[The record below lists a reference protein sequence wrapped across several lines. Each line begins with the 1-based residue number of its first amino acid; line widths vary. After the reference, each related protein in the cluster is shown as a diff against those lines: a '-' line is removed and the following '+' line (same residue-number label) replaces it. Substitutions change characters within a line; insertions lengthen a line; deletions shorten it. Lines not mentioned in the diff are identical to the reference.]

1 VIGKCAARHNAGIAA
16 IEANSEGERAVT
28 AFRILLIVLWATIV
42 GYTAVVIANHG
53 IGLLDVFFG
62 DMATMGWPGQF
73 NLDFMSLLTLSGLW
87 VAWRHQFSSAGMVLG
102 ALAFFGGGL
111 FLTTYLFIV
120 SVQARG
126 DMREVLL
133 GKARAAA

>member
-1 VIGKCAARHNAGIAA
+1 
-16 IEANSEGERAVT
+16 VT
-28 AFRILLIVLWATIV
+28 SFRILLIVLWATIV

-62 DMATMGWPGQF
+62 DMAAMGWPGQF

-87 VAWRHQFSSAGMVLG
+87 VAWRHQCSSAGIALG

>member
-1 VIGKCAARHNAGIAA
+1 
-16 IEANSEGERAVT
+16 VT
-28 AFRILLIVLWATIV
+28 SFRILLIVLWATIV

-62 DMATMGWPGQF
+62 DMAAMGWPGQF

-87 VAWRHQFSSAGMVLG
+87 VAWRHQFSSAGIALG

-120 SVQARG
+120 SVQAGG

-133 GKARAAA
+133 GKARVAA

>member
-1 VIGKCAARHNAGIAA
+1 
-16 IEANSEGERAVT
+16 VT

-53 IGLLDVFFG
+53 ISLLDVFFG
-62 DMATMGWPGQF
+62 DMATMGWAGQF

-87 VAWRHQFSSAGMVLG
+87 VAWRHQFSTAGMALG

-120 SVQARG
+120 SVQTGG
-126 DMREVLL
+126 DMTEVLL

>member
-1 VIGKCAARHNAGIAA
+1 
-16 IEANSEGERAVT
+16 VT

-62 DMATMGWPGQF
+62 DMVAMGWPGQF
-73 NLDFMSLLTLSGLW
+73 NLDFTSLLTLSGLW
-87 VAWRHQFSSAGMVLG
+87 VAWRHQFSSAGIALG

>member
-1 VIGKCAARHNAGIAA
+1 
-16 IEANSEGERAVT
+16 VT

-53 IGLLDVFFG
+53 IGLLNVFFG
-62 DMATMGWPGQF
+62 DMAAMGWPGQF

-87 VAWRHQFSSAGMVLG
+87 VAWRHRFSSAGMALG

-120 SVQARG
+120 SVQAGG